1 MTSYLNTRF
10 STKNVWGKASRL
22 VMGENTGFGLPRPSH
37 VTWTCP
43 SLKWHCAFSFVSV
56 FAATTLS
63 GMHFVVTGIV
73 GAISSALGYSSAKVA
88 VPFLEL
94 VWFTILAN
102 MSVVGMNS
110 SLMLNSVGFYQVSW
124 IMIG

>member
-1 MTSYLNTRF
+1 
-10 STKNVWGKASRL
+10 
-22 VMGENTGFGLPRPSH
+22 
-37 VTWTCP
+37 
-43 SLKWHCAFSFVSV
+43 
-56 FAATTLS
+56 
-63 GMHFVVTGIV
+63 MHFVVTGIV